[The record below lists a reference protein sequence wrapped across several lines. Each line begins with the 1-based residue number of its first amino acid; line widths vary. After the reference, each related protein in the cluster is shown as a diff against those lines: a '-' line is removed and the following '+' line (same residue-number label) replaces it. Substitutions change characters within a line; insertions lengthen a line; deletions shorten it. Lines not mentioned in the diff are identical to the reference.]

1 MVFNT
6 EFSYIA
12 GAMKMILPI
21 SAILLATIDS
31 FAGAPPKT
39 PVSLDPQFFGGRWL
53 TTEEMSRT
61 SSPAAAM
68 KVVFSGTSIAAEI
81 EGKARWKVTVDGKDQ
96 KELTTDI
103 RKEYTLAKGLGK
115 KKHTL
120 TLTRKTECLPG
131 DVRIYAVTAAP
142 GGKAFPAPEL
152 PNERRIEFIGDSY
165 TAAYGV
171 EAKNGKDGT
180 AFTRTNTTK
189 GYAYLTAQ
197 KLKADYQINAFSGR
211 GLVRNFEDIV
221 PEWTIPSLYEY
232 AIPGMTEEGEAPRWD
247 FAKWHPQVIVL
258 FIGINDW
265 QGHGPY
271 PESAAFELAYA
282 KFMEKLRKL
291 HPGVKFLLVST
302 KIWPED
308 SLTPHVKA
316 VFEHEKSEGHNDV
329 EFLVV
334 SSHNSALDGHPDVR
348 SQKAM
353 SDKIAPIVARLA
365 GWPSK

>member
-1 MVFNT
+1 MAFIG

-12 GAMKMILPI
+12 VAMKIFLPI
-21 SAILLATIDS
+21 SAILLAAIDS
-31 FAGAPPKT
+31 FAGAPPKA
-39 PVSLDPQFFGGRWL
+39 PVPLEPLFFGGRWV

-68 KVVFSGTSIAAEI
+68 RVAFSGTSVSAEI

-96 KELTTDI
+96 KEVVTDA
-103 RKEYTLAKGLGK
+103 RKEYILAKGLGK
-115 KKHTL
+115 KKHML

-142 GGKAFPAPEL
+142 GAKALPAPKL
-152 PNERRIEFIGDSY
+152 SNERRIEFIGDSY
-165 TAAYGV
+165 TVAYGV
-171 EAKNGKDGT
+171 EAKNGTDGT

-189 GYAYLTAQ
+189 GYAYLAAQ
-197 KLKADYQINAFSGR
+197 KLNADYQINAFSGR

-221 PEWTIPSLYEY
+221 PEWTIPTLYEY
-232 AIPGMTEEGEAPRWD
+232 AVPGMTEEGEAPRWD

-258 FIGINDW
+258 FVGINDW

-271 PESAAFELAYA
+271 PETSGFDRAYA
-282 KFMEKLRKL
+282 EFMNKLRKL

-308 SLTPHVKA
+308 SLTPRVKA
-316 VFEHEKSEGHNDV
+316 IFEHEKAEGRTDV
-329 EFLVV
+329 DFTVV
-334 SSHNSALDGHPDVR
+334 SSRNTALDGHPGVR
-348 SQKAM
+348 AQKAM
-353 SDKIAPIVARLA
+353 SDKIAPLIARLA
-365 GWPSK
+365 GWTSK